1 VWLPDHPTLGGPVTS
16 GPVVRLSSERLRVVP
31 WRGHADIAQVSPM
44 PNGPPPDAIA
54 INRCLRMLA
63 ERRVHEVVTGAL
75 APAEQQAFLDAGFT
89 VRERLHL
96 LSRPLRHLPDPPP
109 IRTRR
114 PRRSERAPI
123 LALDQRAFDEF
134 WRLDGPGLNDALSAT
149 ATARLRVVAGTPI
162 PPDAVPVPDVDHRSR
177 IDGYAVTGRSGTRGY
192 LQRLAVD
199 PRLQG
204 RGIAAALVIDGLR
217 WLRRHGAERAVVNTQ
232 VGNESALRLY
242 YRLDFR
248 PEPEGLAVLTSTTG
262 AGRP

>member
-1 VWLPDHPTLGGPVTS
+1 VTS
-16 GPVVRLSSERLRVVP
+16 GPVVRFSSERLRVVP
-31 WRGHADIAQVSPM
+31 WRGHHDIAQVTPV
-44 PNGPPPDAIA
+44 PNGPPPDAA
-54 INRCLRMLA
+54 AVSRCLRMLA

-75 APAEQQAFLDAGFT
+75 APAEQKAFLDAGFA

-96 LSRPLRHLPDPPP
+96 LSRSLQHLPDPPP

-149 ATARLRVVAGTPI
+149 ATARLRVVAGTPM
-162 PPDAVPVPDVDHRSR
+162 PDAAFPDLGGIDRPRV
-177 IDGYAVTGRSGTRGY
+177 DGYAVTGRSGARGY
-192 LQRLAVD
+192 LQRLAVE

-232 VGNESALRLY
+232 EGNEAALRLY

-248 PEPEGLAVLTSTTG
+248 PEPEGLAVLSCATG
-262 AGRP
+262 PGVR

>member
-1 VWLPDHPTLGGPVTS
+1 
-16 GPVVRLSSERLRVVP
+16 
-31 WRGHADIAQVSPM
+31 
-44 PNGPPPDAIA
+44 
-54 INRCLRMLA
+54 MLA

-75 APAEQQAFLDAGFT
+75 APAEQKAFLEAGFA

-96 LSRPLRHLPDPPP
+96 LSRPLQHLPDPPP

-123 LALDQRAFDEF
+123 LALDQLAFDEF

-149 ATARLRVVAGTPI
+149 ATARLRVVAGTSMPEAAH
-162 PPDAVPVPDVDHRSR
+162 PDPDR
-177 IDGYAVTGRSGTRGY
+177 IDRRPRVDGYAVTGRSGTRGY

-232 VGNESALRLY
+232 EGNESALRLY

-248 PEPEGLAVLTSTTG
+248 PEPEGLAVLSCATG
-262 AGRP
+262 PGR